1 MRTKRLAGTQCTAK
15 SIFVIRIP
23 GTLKI
28 ADVLN
33 CPVDYLL
40 GRTDD
45 SLVLQTQD
53 NSNVTVSETNQD
65 SSMDTHVSLSDDI
78 TEMSEMIKKLPL
90 VKRSEVILMI
100 HKMLEEQ

>member
-1 MRTKRLAGTQCTAK
+1 M
-15 SIFVIRIP
+15 
-23 GTLKI
+23 
-28 ADVLN
+28 
-33 CPVDYLL
+33 
-40 GRTDD
+40 
-45 SLVLQTQD
+45 
-53 NSNVTVSETNQD
+53 TVSETNQD